1 MAEAEARIVVAAV
14 AARVVVAEAAV
25 RVEPPSGT
33 GGGDGVVLAAAELL
47 VVISNQEVP
56 LMLLGSGHVGQKT
69 PELAPV
75 ACSRSELGLPL
86 WPSK

>member
-33 GGGDGVVLAAAELL
+33 DGVVLAAAELL

>member
-1 MAEAEARIVVAAV
+1 MVVVA

-25 RVEPPSGT
+25 RAEPPSDT
-33 GGGDGVVLAAAELL
+33 DGAVLAAAELR
-47 VVISNQEVP
+47 VVISSQEVP
-56 LMLLGSGHVGQKT
+56 VVLLGFGHVGQKT

>member
-1 MAEAEARIVVAAV
+1 MAEAEARMVVV
-14 AARVVVAEAAV
+14 AARVLAAEAAV

-33 GGGDGVVLAAAELL
+33 DGVVLAAAELR

-56 LMLLGSGHVGQKT
+56 LMLLGFGHVGQKMS
-69 PELAPV
+69 ELAPV